1 MPAPE
6 PGQKWGI
13 LGGTFDPVH
22 RGHLQLAQEIR
33 AAVQLDG
40 VMLIPAFHPP
50 HRNNQTL
57 ASFDDRLAMLRL
69 AADDD
74 ASFVVSNIEEKL
86 DRPGY
91 TLETMRAVKKRHPKV
106 EFFFIVGADN
116 LSMLRTWHEWE
127 TVLEENR
134 LLVGSRPGADLS
146 RLASYSDYDLEVVE
160 TSLIDIS
167 STNIRW
173 RIHNGID
180 LDELSRL
187 VPSPVAKYIA
197 ERKIYL

>member
-86 DRPGY
+86 ERPGY

-116 LSMLRTWHEWE
+116 LSMLHTWHEWE

-146 RLASYSDYDLEVVE
+146 SLASYSDYDLEVVE
-160 TSLIDIS
+160 TSLMDIS
-167 STNIRW
+167 STNIRR
-173 RIHNGID
+173 RIHNGIE
-180 LDELSRL
+180 LDALSRL
-187 VPSPVAKYIA
+187 VPSPVAKYIV